1 MPSDKTPIRIL
12 VVDADEPS
20 AASLVAVLAAAGYST
35 SVAHGATEAA
45 TSIEAARPN
54 LVAMDIKTPA
64 PTGLAVAGM
73 LRLQFDD
80 LPLLFI
86 SALHDDQTVH
96 QAAALGAIAYVV
108 KPDDLRQIIPTI
120 EMALARAEDLRRL
133 RQNEIQLASAV
144 EQTRTTGAAVGILVE
159 RLRLDRQEAFETLRR
174 HARSHRRT
182 VSEVAEQLLSSVES
196 LNALAGATSQTQPR
210 RR

>member
-20 AASLVAVLAAAGYST
+20 AAALVAVLAAAGYST

-120 EMALARAEDLRRL
+120 ETALARAEDLRRL
-133 RQNEIQLASAV
+133 RQNETQLSSVV
-144 EQTRTTGAAVGILVE
+144 EENRTTGAAVGILVE
-159 RLRLDRQEAFETLRR
+159 RLRLDRREAFETLRR
-174 HARSHRRT
+174 HARSHRRS

-196 LNALAGATSQTQPR
+196 VNALTGSTSQTPPR

>member
-1 MPSDKTPIRIL
+1 MIL
-12 VVDADEPS
+12 
-20 AASLVAVLAAAGYST
+20 
-35 SVAHGATEAA
+35 
-45 TSIEAARPN
+45 
-54 LVAMDIKTPA
+54 DIKSPA
-64 PTGLAVAGM
+64 PAGLAVAIA
-73 LRLQFDD
+73 LRKKFEDV
-80 LPLLFI
+80 PLLFI
-86 SALHDDQTVH
+86 SALSDEQTV
-96 QAAALGAIAYVV
+96 QEAAALGGIAYLV
-108 KPDDLRQIIPTI
+108 KPPDVRQLIPSIQT
-120 EMALARAEDLRRL
+120 ALARAEDLRRL

-159 RLRLDRQEAFETLRR
+159 RLRIDRQEAFETLRR

>member
-1 MPSDKTPIRIL
+1 MQSDKAPRIIL
-12 VVDADEPS
+12 VVHENDPT
-20 AASLVAVLAAAGYST
+20 AAALVVALVDAGYGA
-35 SVAHGATEAA
+35 SVAHGAAEAGRSIA
-45 TSIEAARPN
+45 TSQPN
-54 LVAMDIKTPA
+54 LVILDIKSPA
-64 PTGLAVAGM
+64 PAGLAVATA
-73 LRLQFDD
+73 LRKKFEDV
-80 LPLLFI
+80 PLLFI
-86 SALHDDQTVH
+86 SALSDEQTV
-96 QAAALGAIAYVV
+96 QEAAALGGIAYLV
-108 KPDDLRQIIPTI
+108 KPPDVRQLIPSIQT
-120 EMALARAEDLRRL
+120 ALARAEDLRRL